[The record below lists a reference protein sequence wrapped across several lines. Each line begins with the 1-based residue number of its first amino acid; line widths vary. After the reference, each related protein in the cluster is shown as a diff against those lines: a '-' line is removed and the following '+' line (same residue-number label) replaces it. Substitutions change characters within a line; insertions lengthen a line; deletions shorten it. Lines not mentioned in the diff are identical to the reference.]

1 MDQKELEKEKLKNS
15 LELLK
20 RSGCP
25 WTPKVLE
32 NVKVTTL
39 LDWACNDENSED
51 LAFHPNGCCGCVVV
65 LDDYIFGIRCDH
77 LMWMLGEHESHKGTG
92 VLLLG
97 NHKGT
102 LVLKFLHE

>member
-1 MDQKELEKEKLKNS
+1 MDRKELEKEKLNNS

-20 RSGCP
+20 QSGCS
-25 WTPKVLE
+25 WTPSTYD
-32 NVKVTTL
+32 NVQVDTIYDGMSTTI
-39 LDWACNDENSED
+39 DYND

-65 LDDYIFGIRCDH
+65 PDDYIFGIRCDH
-77 LMWMLGEHESHKGTG
+77 LMWMLGEHEFHKGTG

-102 LVLKFLHE
+102 LMLKFLHE